1 MIVVSNTSPLINLA
15 MIGELDLLQ
24 KLYDVI
30 YIPQAVFD
38 EIVIKG
44 EGQIG
49 AEEIKNSAWIKVLPV
64 QNRLLVKSLFLQ
76 LDIGESEAIVLAI
89 ERGANLVL
97 LDEKRGRNIASE
109 FNLRP
114 FGLLGVLVQAKKLGL
129 ILEIK
134 PLIDKLRH
142 VAGFWI
148 DDKLYRAVLNSVNE

>member
-1 MIVVSNTSPLINLA
+1 MLVVSNTSPLINLA
-15 MIGELDLLQ
+15 MIGELDLLR

-49 AEEIKNSAWIKVLPV
+49 AKEIKNSEWIKVLPV

-114 FGLLGVLVQAKKLGL
+114 FGLLGVLVQAKKSGL

-148 DDKLYRAVLNSVNE
+148 DNKLYRAVLNSVNE

>member
-1 MIVVSNTSPLINLA
+1 MLVVSNTSPLINLA
-15 MIGELDLLQ
+15 MIGELDLLR
-24 KLYDVI
+24 KLYEVV

-49 AEEIKNSAWIKVLPV
+49 AEDIKNSEWIKVLPV

-89 ERGANLVL
+89 EHSANLVL

-148 DDKLYRAVLNSVNE
+148 DNKLYQAVLNSVNE

>member
-1 MIVVSNTSPLINLA
+1 
-15 MIGELDLLQ
+15 MIGELDLLR
-24 KLYDVI
+24 KLYEVV

-49 AEEIKNSAWIKVLPV
+49 AEDIKNSEWIKVLPV

-89 ERGANLVL
+89 EHSANLVL

-134 PLIDKLRH
+134 PLIDKLRY

-148 DDKLYRAVLNSVNE
+148 DNKLYQAVLNSVNE

>member
-1 MIVVSNTSPLINLA
+1 
-15 MIGELDLLQ
+15 MIGELDLLR
-24 KLYDVI
+24 KLYEVV

-49 AEEIKNSAWIKVLPV
+49 AEDIKNSEWIKVLPV

-89 ERGANLVL
+89 EHSANLVL

-134 PLIDKLRH
+134 PLIDKLRY
-142 VAGFWI
+142 VAGFWR
-148 DDKLYRAVLNSVNE
+148 DNKLYQAVLNSVNE

>member
-1 MIVVSNTSPLINLA
+1 
-15 MIGELDLLQ
+15 MIGELDLLR
-24 KLYDVI
+24 KLYEVV

-49 AEEIKNSAWIKVLPV
+49 AEDIKNSEWIKVLPV

-89 ERGANLVL
+89 EHSANLVL

-148 DDKLYRAVLNSVNE
+148 DNKLYQAVLNSVNE

>member
-1 MIVVSNTSPLINLA
+1 
-15 MIGELDLLQ
+15 MIGELDLLR
-24 KLYDVI
+24 KLYEVV

-49 AEEIKNSAWIKVLPV
+49 AEEIKNSEWIKVLPV

-89 ERGANLVL
+89 EHSANLVL

-148 DDKLYRAVLNSVNE
+148 DNKLYQAVLNSVNE

>member
-1 MIVVSNTSPLINLA
+1 MLVVSNTSPLINLA
-15 MIGELDLLQ
+15 MIGELDLLR
-24 KLYDVI
+24 KLYEVV

-49 AEEIKNSAWIKVLPV
+49 AEEIKNSEWIKVLPV

-89 ERGANLVL
+89 EHSANLVL

-148 DDKLYRAVLNSVNE
+148 DNKLYQAVLNSVNE

>member
-1 MIVVSNTSPLINLA
+1 MLVVSNTSPLINLA
-15 MIGELDLLQ
+15 MIGELDLLR
-24 KLYDVI
+24 KLYEVV

-49 AEEIKNSAWIKVLPV
+49 AEDIKNSEWIKVLPV

-89 ERGANLVL
+89 EHSANLVL

-134 PLIDKLRH
+134 PLIDKLRY
-142 VAGFWI
+142 VAGFWR
-148 DDKLYRAVLNSVNE
+148 DNKLYQAVLNSVNE